1 MSPKARFVF
10 LSVGAGILGYAL
22 LGLTAGFIIGSIGDQ
37 HPHGPGA
44 IMIAIIGAIYLAPV
58 GAIAALLISLILR
71 EGSWKKLS
79 AILGMVFV
87 LILAALYLYLRMNRG
102 N

>member
-1 MSPKARFVF
+1 MSPKGRFVF
-10 LSVGAGILGYAL
+10 LSVGAGILGYAV
-22 LGLTAGFIIGSIGDQ
+22 LGFAAGLMIGSMGDQ

-58 GAIAALLISLILR
+58 GAIAALVVSLILR
-71 EGSWKKLS
+71 EGSWKKLC
-79 AILGMVFV
+79 AILGGIFI
-87 LILAALYLYLRMNRG
+87 LILAALYLYLRFNRG

>member
-22 LGLTAGFIIGSIGDQ
+22 LGLAAGFIIGAMGDP

-44 IMIAIIGAIYLAPV
+44 IMVAIIGAIYLAPV
-58 GAIAALLISLILR
+58 GAIAALIVSLILT

-79 AILGMVFV
+79 AILGIIFV
-87 LILAALYLYLRMNRG
+87 LILAALYLYVRMNRG
-102 N
+102 S

>member
-1 MSPKARFVF
+1 
-10 LSVGAGILGYAL
+10 
-22 LGLTAGFIIGSIGDQ
+22 
-37 HPHGPGA
+37 
-44 IMIAIIGAIYLAPV
+44 MIAIIGAIYLAPV